1 MNEIEISEKLSA
13 LHDGELKSSEIDE
26 LIDLINKDTKL
37 QKKLSFYSVM
47 GMAANYES
55 NKIVKVKPKKINNIF
70 SNLWISNAMTAA
82 ASVLLTLIFI
92 NGNDF
97 SRMNADS
104 ESFDQI
110 ASAIN
115 SKEARDIAE
124 QSDEY
129 LTDHIMRVIN
139 DPSFMMSN
147 SNKNIDLRNVGYKID
162 SIQGL
167 GYSKGNENFQ
177 LRLEKKNFRINNVKY
192 WKHGNKMI
200 YLVPMKDGR
209 TLTLYGNISLSSAMA
224 VAKSLSK

>member
-55 NKIVKVKPKKINNIF
+55 NKVVKVKPKKINNIF
-70 SNLWISNAMTAA
+70 SNLWISNAVTAA

-224 VAKSLSK
+224 VAKSISK

>member
-13 LHDGELKSSEIDE
+13 LHDGELQSSEIDE

-162 SIQGL
+162 SIQGS

-224 VAKSLSK
+224 VAKSISK

>member
-13 LHDGELKSSEIDE
+13 LHDGELQSSEIDE
-26 LIDLINKDTKL
+26 LIDLINKDIKL

-55 NKIVKVKPKKINNIF
+55 NKVVKVKPKKINNIF

>member
-1 MNEIEISEKLSA
+1 MNEIDFGEKLSA
-13 LHDGELKSSEIDE
+13 LYDGELKSSEIDE
-26 LIDLINKDTKL
+26 LIDLISKDTKL
-37 QKKLSFYSVM
+37 QKKLSFYSAIGM
-47 GMAANYES
+47 GANYKS
-55 NKIVKVKPKKINNIF
+55 NKVVKIESKQSKNIL
-70 SNLWISNAMTAA
+70 SNIWISNSMTAA

-92 NGNDF
+92 NDNDF

-104 ESFDQI
+104 GSFDQI

-115 SKEARDIAE
+115 SKEAKNIAE
-124 QSDEY
+124 QSEEY

-139 DPSFMMSN
+139 DPSFMISN
-147 SNKNIDLRNVGYKID
+147 SNTNIDLRNVGYKTNA
-162 SIQGL
+162 IQGM
-167 GYSKGNENFQ
+167 GYSKGDENFQ

-209 TLTLYGNISLSSAMA
+209 ILTLYGNISLSTAMS

>member
-13 LHDGELKSSEIDE
+13 LHDGELQSSEIDE
-26 LIDLINKDTKL
+26 LIDLINKDIKL

-55 NKIVKVKPKKINNIF
+55 NKVVKVKPKKINNIF

-97 SRMNADS
+97 SRMDADS

-147 SNKNIDLRNVGYKID
+147 SNKNIDLRNVGYKTD